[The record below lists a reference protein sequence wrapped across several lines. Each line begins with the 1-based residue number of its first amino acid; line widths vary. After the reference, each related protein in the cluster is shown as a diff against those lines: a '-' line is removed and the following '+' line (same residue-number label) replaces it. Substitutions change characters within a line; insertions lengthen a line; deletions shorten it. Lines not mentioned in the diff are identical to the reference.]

1 MRGVACVHVFY
12 APFPFSLNFWS
23 MSSAIDSTSFS
34 VKVVEGPDPLV
45 GGFSPAVAPS
55 GLEPGVSLLVE
66 GGESLSP
73 IGHSSVFGVR

>member
-1 MRGVACVHVFY
+1 
-12 APFPFSLNFWS
+12 

-66 GGESLSP
+66 GGESLSL
-73 IGHSSVFGVR
+73 IGHSSAFDVR